1 MILLILFIA
10 LILLPSHSH
19 AIPICLA
26 TASPPSLIEGQN
38 YPCSLDL
45 NANERVSGSF
55 SVSPPALNKGTQG
68 STGYSVQALKDAG
81 RSFVGLS
88 INFAN
93 TVTTEALLSVN
104 INAGGTVTTATSYTV
119 TAGKILVVQN
129 ITYTITDNTASC
141 LNTINLRSGPTVT
154 VTSPVYATL
163 AMSPNSATH
172 NFSTALSMDFPDGI
186 MFQGGSQIALS
197 TVADVTSCQ
206 QTISL
211 VGYEY

>member
-1 MILLILFIA
+1 MIFIFLMILFIPEIA
-10 LILLPSHSH
+10 S
-19 AIPICLA
+19 AIPICVA
-26 TASPPSLIEGQN
+26 NSSPPSLMEGQN
-38 YPCSLDL
+38 SPCSVDL
-45 NANERVSGSF
+45 SGNERIAGSF
-55 SVSPPALNKGTQG
+55 TSSAPTLTKGTQG

-93 TVTTEALLSVN
+93 TVTTESLLSVN

-141 LNTINLRSGPTVT
+141 LNTVNLRSGSTVT

-197 TVADVTSCQ
+197 TVADVTACQ